1 MLTTPSVTN
10 AKIESGHVTHTTS
23 AEGVEDLSSRFGEP
37 INVPRGTFVF
47 ASAPARIDLAGG
59 WTDTMPITHE
69 HGGKVV
75 NVAVKVNNEAPNTVK
90 ARRTEALI
98 LSLSDNPSEPPKHYH
113 SVEQIRDHADPL
125 VPCTLLKACIV
136 ASGILGITPRCH
148 DELPFKTLAEVLKHS
163 GGGLELVVQSSL
175 PLGSGMGTSSI
186 LSATIL
192 AVLKTLKGEAFTMD
206 DILYQTLDVEQM
218 MNTGGGWQDQ
228 VGGILPG
235 FKVTTCRVGLPIQIN
250 TKSIDLSSEFI
261 NSFNSRLLLIFTGQT
276 RLAKNLLQTVLMNW
290 AGQEPAVVETM
301 DRLVKD
307 ATECENVLTKGDWAG
322 VGTVLSRY
330 FTDKRFLS
338 NTTLNDPSV
347 IARLLTHLGPYIEGA
362 SLAGA
367 GGGGF
372 LAALLKPSFTRED
385 VVSKV
390 RVAMANDKGGSAED
404 EESMWAWQAT
414 VDTQG
419 LVIGIGS

>member
-1 MLTTPSVTN
+1 
-10 AKIESGHVTHTTS
+10 
-23 AEGVEDLSSRFGEP
+23 
-37 INVPRGTFVF
+37 
-47 ASAPARIDLAGG
+47 
-59 WTDTMPITHE
+59 
-69 HGGKVV
+69 
-75 NVAVKVNNEAPNTVK
+75 
-90 ARRTEALI
+90 
-98 LSLSDNPSEPPKHYH
+98 
-113 SVEQIRDHADPL
+113 
-125 VPCTLLKACIV
+125 
-136 ASGILGITPRCH
+136 
-148 DELPFKTLAEVLKHS
+148 
-163 GGGLELVVQSSL
+163 
-175 PLGSGMGTSSI
+175 MGTSSI

-218 MNTGGGWQDQ
+218 MNTGKWMATSTHQWYR
-228 VGGILPG
+228 
-235 FKVTTCRVGLPIQIN
+235 FHIN